1 MISRPTELRVN
12 MSLLSPEMKMIPG
25 SSLPGSL
32 VEGLRSIRRRRLRER
47 QEPELVSRPAIR

>member
-12 MSLLSPEMKMIPG
+12 TLLLSPEMKMIPG

-32 VEGLRSIRRRRLRER
+32 VEGPHSTLRLPLRER
-47 QEPELVSRPAIR
+47 QVLGRASRLATR